1 MESAQIL
8 FDKNITGIECRIK
21 ELASA
26 RSFDG
31 RTIDASDLEY
41 CEVLIVRSVT
51 KVDRNLLDDSRVK
64 LVCSATAGLDHVDVD
79 YLKKSGI
86 DFFSTQ
92 GCNSKAVMEY
102 TVNCIFSYAASRGI
116 SPFVLT
122 VGIVGYGNVGKQ
134 LAMILGHLGIKTL
147 INDPPLQER
156 DGGSSTFST
165 IQEILDC
172 DVVTLHVPYSEVG
185 EFPTKD
191 LFDEEKLKRLRTSV
205 LIINTARGGVINELD
220 LLKVIKER
228 DDLYVALDCW
238 SGEPRINS
246 RLAQVVWRASPHIA
260 GSSLNSRER
269 AVSALV
275 RKLTEYFGF
284 TNGVLEN
291 SDIFAPQ
298 PKPVV
303 LQDPENLI
311 NLFEI
316 VMPLGDITSEMRHLE
331 ADSSGVSLGRL
342 FDELRK
348 KYSDRKDFCFYQVE
362 TSSIKEELI
371 SKLGFGKRT

>member
-8 FDKNITGIECRIK
+8 FDKNITGLEYRVK

-31 RTIDASDLEY
+31 RIIDASDLED

-51 KVDRNLLDDSRVK
+51 KVDRNLLEDSRVK

-79 YLKKSGI
+79 YLAKSGI

-116 SPFVLT
+116 SPFALR
-122 VGIVGYGNVGKQ
+122 VGIVGYGNVGKK
-134 LAMILGHLGIKTL
+134 LVKILGHLGIKTL

-156 DGGSSTFST
+156 DGGSSRFSPM
-165 IQEILDC
+165 QEILDC
-172 DVVTLHVPYSEVG
+172 DVVTLHVPYNEAG
-185 EFPTKD
+185 KFPTKD
-191 LFDEEKLKRLRTSV
+191 LFDEEKLKRLRRSV

-220 LLKVIKER
+220 LLKVINER

-260 GSSLNSRER
+260 GSSLSSRER
-269 AVSALV
+269 AVLALV
-275 RKLTEYFGF
+275 RRLKEYFGF
-284 TNGVLEN
+284 INEVLKT
-291 SDIFAPQ
+291 SDIVVPQ
-298 PKPVV
+298 RKPVI
-303 LQDPENLI
+303 LQEPEDLI

-316 VMPLGDITSEMRHLE
+316 VMPLGDITTEMSHLE
-331 ADSSGVSLGRL
+331 ADSSGVSIGRL

-348 KYSDRKDFCFYQVE
+348 KCSDRRDFCFYQVK
-362 TSSIKEELI
+362 TSSIKKDLI
-371 SKLGFGKRT
+371 LKLGFGIST

>member
-31 RTIDASDLEY
+31 RTIDACDLED

-79 YLKKSGI
+79 YQTKSGI

-134 LAMILGHLGIKTL
+134 LAMILGYLGIKTL

-156 DGGSSTFST
+156 DDDSSTLST
-165 IQEILDC
+165 IEEILDC
-172 DVVTLHVPYSEVG
+172 DVETLHVPYNEIG
-185 EFPTKD
+185 EFATKD
-191 LFDEEKLKRLRTSV
+191 LIDEERLKRLRTSV
-205 LIINTARGGVINELD
+205 LIINAARGGVINELD

-284 TNGVLEN
+284 INGVLKN
-291 SDIFAPQ
+291 ADIFDPP

-316 VMPLGDITSEMRHLE
+316 VMPLDHITSEMRHLE
-331 ADSSGVSLGRL
+331 ADSSGFSIGRL

-371 SKLGFGKRT
+371 SKLGFGIRT

>member
-8 FDKNITGIECRIK
+8 FDRNITGLEYRIK

-31 RTIDASDLEY
+31 RIINASHLKD

-79 YLKKSGI
+79 YLAKSGI

-102 TVNCIFSYAASRGI
+102 TVNCIFSYADSRGI
-116 SPFVLT
+116 SPFALT

-134 LAMILGHLGIKTL
+134 LAKILGHLEIKTL
-147 INDPPLQER
+147 INDPPLQEWG
-156 DGGSSTFST
+156 GGSSTFSSM
-165 IQEILDC
+165 QEILDC
-172 DVVTLHVPYSEVG
+172 DVVTLHVPYNEVG
-185 EFPTKD
+185 RFPTKD
-191 LFDEEKLKRLRTSV
+191 LFDEEKLKRLRRSV

-220 LLKVIKER
+220 LLKVVKER

-246 RLAQVVWRASPHIA
+246 GLAQVAWRASPHIA
-260 GSSLNSRER
+260 GSSLSSRER

-275 RKLTEYFGF
+275 RRLRKYFGS
-284 TNGVLEN
+284 TNGVLKN
-291 SDIFAPQ
+291 SDIVVPRR
-298 PKPVV
+298 KPVI
-303 LQDPENLI
+303 LQEPENLV

-316 VMPLGDITSEMRHLE
+316 VMPLGDITSEMRLLE
-331 ADSSGVSLGRL
+331 VDSGVSEGWL

-348 KYSDRKDFCFYQVE
+348 KYSDRRDFCFYQVE
-362 TSSIKEELI
+362 TSPIKKELFA
-371 SKLGFGKRT
+371 KLGFGIKA